1 MFAVDSCFESVRR
14 TVVRLDLTTELAD
27 GTADTGDDIGSVE
40 HDPDDEWAD
49 FDVAALKM
57 KKFEL

>member
-1 MFAVDSCFESVRR
+1 MSAARSCA
-14 TVVRLDLTTELAD
+14 LDLTTELAD